1 MSTILIIIK
10 ELLDEKLI
18 YEGACYNSRIGRRPV
33 PLNISPSGGYFIGI
47 EFNSKRIQ
55 GVMLDF
61 SKEQVYTEMAAI
73 ENDENADTLIEKI
86 VTLIQHAITTLP
98 DRETPVFGIGIG
110 LPGFFNAE
118 SGTAISYDFL
128 SFWKDIPIKKIIED
142 RFKLPCFL
150 ENNVTV
156 MAIAYRWLRL
166 TESSEDFL
174 FVSIRT
180 GVRIVPY
187 YHGHV
192 LFEQKSFAGQL
203 GHIKIPGSS
212 RLCGCGQRGCL
223 NAEVAEPGIRN
234 KMIEMILNGRFSELF
249 GRVDRNFSNLNM
261 DVFIEAVRQNDPD
274 ALELAEDSAKKL
286 GYCLGMLV
294 DILAPRSLVI
304 SGKLAKFQFVLDHL
318 AETIRRNTISSNS
331 SELRLISS
339 TLDDNAGA
347 WGAAALVLQH
357 QFNFEAL
364 QI

>member
-10 ELLDEKLI
+10 DLLDEKLI
-18 YEGACYNSRIGRRPV
+18 REGACYNSRIGRRPV
-33 PLNISPSGGYFIGI
+33 PLDISPSGGYFIGI

-61 SKEQVYTEMAAI
+61 SKEQVYTEMAVI
-73 ENDENADTLIEKI
+73 ENDENAGSLIEKI
-86 VTLIQHAITTLP
+86 VTLIQHTITALP
-98 DRETPVFGIGIG
+98 DRKAPVFGIGIG

-128 SFWKDIPIKKIIED
+128 PFWKDIPIKKIIED
-142 RFKLPCFL
+142 RFTLPCFL

-166 TESSEDFL
+166 TESPEDFL

-180 GVRIVPY
+180 GVRIVSY

-203 GHIKIPGSS
+203 GHIKIPGSN

-223 NAEVAEPGIRN
+223 NTEVAEPGIRN

-249 GRVDRNFSNLNM
+249 ARVGRNFSNLNM
-261 DVFIEAVRQNDPD
+261 DVFIEAVRQKDPD
-274 ALELAEDSAKKL
+274 ALELAEDSAKRL

-294 DILAPRSLVI
+294 DILAPLSIVI
-304 SGKLAKFQFVLDHL
+304 SGKLVEFQFVLDHL
-318 AETIRRNTISSNS
+318 TEAIRRNTISSNS
-331 SELRLISS
+331 SKLRLISS

-347 WGAAALVLQH
+347 WGAAAMVLQH